1 VRGIIE
7 GFYGPPWSWDDRR
20 AVCASLAPAGMD
32 TYVYAPKD
40 DPLHRERWRE
50 PYDDGFLRDL
60 AELVEDDTLR
70 VGFAISP
77 GLSMD
82 PADHGDRAELL
93 GKLEPVLEQG
103 VTLVGLLLD
112 DIPPADGLGD
122 AHGHLT
128 QWLRDALPAE
138 VELFMV
144 PLHYTGVAATPYLEQ
159 LSVRVPE
166 EVAVGWTGPHV
177 VNDAIRVADA
187 EAWADVMGG
196 RRPLLWDNTPC
207 NDVVMSDRLH
217 LGPLR
222 GRDPELPNHLAGYLA
237 NPMQQ
242 AAASVPP
249 LLSAAAWLRGDDAGD
264 AGERAIGPAAVLAE
278 ACDPQALPELC
289 EGAIAGDEQA
299 AGDLA
304 AFLRVASG
312 CGDGGLGH
320 GVEPWV
326 AQVRAEA
333 SVAALALDA
342 IRRPLAE
349 AAAIL
354 PVLVLLWPP
363 LRRSE
368 VSVFGGRGGMRPM
381 MGQDER
387 SDWYSAAGAW
397 IPPASVVD
405 RLVAAAHARLSPG

>member
-1 VRGIIE
+1 MRGIIE
-7 GFYGPPWSWDDRR
+7 GFYGVPWSWDERR
-20 AVCASLAPAGMD
+20 AVCRALAAAGMD

-60 AELVEDDTLR
+60 GQLVEDDTLR

-82 PADHGDRAELL
+82 PGDHADRAALMV
-93 GKLEPVLEQG
+93 KLEPVVEQG
-103 VTLVGLLLD
+103 VTLIGLLLD

-144 PLHYTGVAATPYLEQ
+144 PLHYTGVVSTPYLEQ
-159 LSVRVPE
+159 LARWVPE
-166 EVAVGWTGPHV
+166 DVPVGWTGPHV
-177 VNDAIRVADA
+177 VNDVIRVEDA

-217 LGPLR
+217 LGALR
-222 GRDPELPNHLAGYLA
+222 GRDPELPGHLAGYLA
-237 NPMQQ
+237 NPMRQ

-249 LLSAAAWLRGDDAGD
+249 LISAAAWLRGEDPLQAWQDAVGD
-264 AGERAIGPAAVLAE
+264 AAVLAE
-278 ACDPQALPELC
+278 ACDPRVLPSLCDAALD
-289 EGAIAGDEQA
+289 GDDA
-299 AGDLA
+299 AMDALES
-304 AFLRVASG
+304 FLSTASA
-312 CGDGGLGH
+312 CTDGGLGH

-326 AQVRAEA
+326 AQVRQEA
-333 SVAALALDA
+333 AVAALALDTL
-342 IRRPLAE
+342 RRPVAE
-349 AAAIL
+349 AAPLLA
-354 PVLVLLWPP
+354 VLVLLWPP
-363 LRRSE
+363 LRRAE
-368 VSVFGGRGGMRPM
+368 ASVFGGRGGTRPM

-387 SDWYSAAGAW
+387 SNWYAAAGAW
-397 IPPASVVD
+397 LPPASVVD
-405 RLVAAAHARLSPG
+405 RLVAAAHDRLSAR

>member
-1 VRGIIE
+1 
-7 GFYGPPWSWDDRR
+7 
-20 AVCASLAPAGMD
+20 MD

-50 PYDDGFLRDL
+50 PYDAGFLRDL
-60 AELVEDDTLR
+60 SELVEDDTLR

-82 PADHGDRAELL
+82 PVDHADRAALL
-93 GKLEPVLEQG
+93 EKLEPVLEQG

-112 DIPPADGLGD
+112 DIPPAEGLGD

-144 PLHYTGVAATPYLEQ
+144 PLHYTGVVATPYLEQ
-159 LSVRVPE
+159 LAVRVPE
-166 EVAVGWTGPHV
+166 DVAVGWTGPHV
-177 VNDAIRVADA
+177 VNDAIRVVDA

-242 AAASVPP
+242 AAASVPA
-249 LLSAAAWLRGDDAGD
+249 LLSAAAWLHGDDAD
-264 AGERAIGPAAVLAE
+264 AAWEQAIGRASVLAE
-278 ACDPQALPELC
+278 ACDPRALPALC
-289 EGAIAGDEQA
+289 DGAIAGDEEA
-299 AGDLA
+299 ASDLA
-304 AFLRVASG
+304 AFLRAASS
-312 CGDGGLGH
+312 CDDGGLGH
-320 GVEPWV
+320 AVEPWV

-342 IRRPLAE
+342 IRRPRRE

-381 MGQDER
+381 MGQDDH
-387 SDWYSAAGAW
+387 SDWFAGAGAW
-397 IPPASVVD
+397 IPPASLVD
-405 RLVAAAHARLSPG
+405 RLVAAAHDRLSPG